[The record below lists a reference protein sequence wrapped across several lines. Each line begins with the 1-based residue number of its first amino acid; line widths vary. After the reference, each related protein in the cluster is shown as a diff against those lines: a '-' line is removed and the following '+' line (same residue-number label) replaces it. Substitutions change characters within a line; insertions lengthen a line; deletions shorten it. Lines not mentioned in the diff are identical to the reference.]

1 MEKTKRS
8 LKSFFTARNISYLAV
23 LTALTIVLQIW
34 GGTIK
39 IGPTSIS
46 LVLVPIVLG
55 GVMLGVCAGAFLG
68 FVFGFIVLMYGVSGA
83 DVFTA
88 LLLDVHP
95 LITSVLCLL
104 KGTAAG
110 AASGLLFKVIAKK
123 NRYVAV
129 FVAAAAAPIVN
140 TGLFILGGLC
150 MSDLFSGFATAAN
163 YSNTFYYLVLGVAG
177 LNFIVEF
184 SINLV
189 LSPAIYT
196 VDRVVEKQVVKKKS
210 TVSKSNI
217 PTETEQNQIEE
228 VTVSDD
234 NIEKTE

>member
-1 MEKTKRS
+1 MQKTKRS
-8 LKSFFTARNISYLAV
+8 VKSLFTARNISYLAV

-55 GVMLGVCAGAFLG
+55 GVMLGIWAGAFLG

-88 LLLDVHP
+88 MLLDVHP

-110 AASGLLFKVIAKK
+110 AVAGLLFKLIAKK

-140 TGLFILGGLC
+140 TGLFIIGGLC
-150 MSDLFSGFATAAN
+150 MSDIFAGFAMAAN

-184 SINLV
+184 SINLL

-196 VDRVVEKQVVKKKS
+196 VDRVVEKQVVKKKKA
-210 TVSKSNI
+210 V
-217 PTETEQNQIEE
+217 TESDIQPE
-228 VTVSDD
+228 TVSDD
-234 NIEKTE
+234 NNGKTE

>member
-1 MEKTKRS
+1 MQKTKRS
-8 LKSFFTARNISYLAV
+8 VKSLLTARNISYLAV

-55 GVMLGVCAGAFLG
+55 GVMLGIFAGAFLG
-68 FVFGFIVLMYGVSGA
+68 LVFGFIVLMYGVSGA
-83 DVFTA
+83 DAFTA
-88 LLLDVHP
+88 MLLEVHP
-95 LITSVLCLL
+95 LLTSVLCLV

-110 AASGLLFKVIAKK
+110 AVAGLLYKLIAKK

-150 MSDLFSGFATAAN
+150 MSDIFGGFATSLD

-177 LNFIVEF
+177 WNFVVEF
-184 SINLV
+184 AINLL

-196 VDRVVEKQVVKKKS
+196 VATVVEKQVVGKKKS
-210 TVSKSNI
+210 ADKI
-217 PTETEQNQIEE
+217 EHEQNQIEKA
-228 VTVSDD
+228 TVSED
-234 NIEKTE
+234 NTEKTE